1 MFRSPRKTIANCN
14 NVCTV
19 SLPLTEIDINVI
31 VRRVTEAIGMTSL
44 GDFPDVNIEDVSEGN
59 VLVYNEAKRVWQNTN
74 HLDGSRT
81 SLTIKTS
88 ENSDG
93 KLANG
98 ELAYDFDDGILYIGK
113 DDKLI
118 EIGGSLIT
126 DNIHVEQ
133 NQAGD
138 GSVITIGSKDSDS
151 VKLFNPMIRLNGS
164 FVSLDDYI
172 QYYIEN
178 KSQHTS
184 IATDTIDNGLKITE
198 DTLDHHIQYRITLN
212 GDVWSIDN
220 NTVSFENLP
229 KVHHKD
235 GQYYDVVDTSTL
247 PSSIVAA
254 IIKANGGNDSS
265 KGKRVVYHDGTSEN
279 IKSASIGTYVDINE
293 DQQLYVNQI
302 DVLDGGAYDQQPDTD
317 VEQQ

>member
-44 GDFPDVNIEDVSEGN
+44 GDFPDVNIENVGEGN
-59 VLVYNEAKRVWQNTN
+59 ILVYNEAKRAWLNTD
-74 HLDGSRT
+74 HLDGSKT

-98 ELAYDFDDGILYIGK
+98 ELAYDFDNGILYVGK

-138 GSVITIGSKDSDS
+138 GSIITIGSKDSDS
-151 VKLFNPMIRLNGS
+151 VKLFNPMIRFNGD

-172 QYYIEN
+172 RYFIEN
-178 KSQHTS
+178 KSQHTT
-184 IATDTIDNGLKITE
+184 IATDTKNNGLEIIEHDK
-198 DTLDHHIQYRITLN
+198 DHHIQYQITLN
-212 GDVWSIDN
+212 SNVWNIDDD
-220 NTVSFENLP
+220 TVRFKKLP
-229 KVHHKD
+229 KVYHQDD
-235 GQYYDVVDTSTL
+235 GKYYDVVDTSTL
-247 PSSIVAA
+247 PSSVVAA
-254 IIKANGGNDSS
+254 IIEANGDSS
-265 KGKRVVYHDGTSEN
+265 GGRRVIYHDSTSN
-279 IKSASIGTYVDINE
+279 DIKSAGIGTYIDINE
-293 DQQLYVNQI
+293 SQQLYVNHI
-302 DVLDGGAYDQQPDTD
+302 DVLDGEAYDQQPDTK
-317 VEQQ
+317 QQ

>member
-1 MFRSPRKTIANCN
+1 MFRSPRKTITNCN

-44 GDFPDVNIEDVSEGN
+44 GDFPDVNIEDVGEGN
-59 VLVYNEAKRVWQNTN
+59 VLVYNEAKRAWLNTN
-74 HLDGSRT
+74 HLDGSKT

-133 NQAGD
+133 NQTGD

-151 VKLFNPMIRLNGS
+151 VKLFNPMIHLNHD

-172 QYYIEN
+172 AYFIEN

-184 IATDTIDNGLKITE
+184 IATDTIDNGLKI
-198 DTLDHHIQYRITLN
+198 DDHPRDHHIEYRITLD
-212 GDVWSIDN
+212 GDVWSIND
-220 NTVSFENLP
+220 NTVSFENVP
-229 KVHHKD
+229 KIRHD
-235 GQYYDVVDTSTL
+235 DEYYDVIDTSTL

-254 IIKANGGNDSS
+254 IIKANGGADSS
-265 KGKRVVYHDGTSEN
+265 KGIRVVYHDGDSN
-279 IKSASIGTYVDINE
+279 GIKSASIGTYININE
-293 DQQLYVNQI
+293 SQQLYVNHI
-302 DVLDGGAYDQQPDTD
+302 DVFDGGAYDNQQSD